1 MRNIINGNAPFR
13 APALGAQ
20 RNQVAPA
27 APAAP
32 ANRVNNNAGEGLA
45 ALRWY
50 EQQMKQAEE

>member
-13 APALGAQ
+13 APAIGAQ

-27 APAAP
+27 APA
-32 ANRVNNNAGEGLA
+32 NRFNNNAGEGLA